1 MLLIFFILNICCLIL
16 NIVNYISKK
25 KGFSVTSLKLLIYVL
40 FVVLLALFTFEIF
53 SFLILEPE
61 SVLNSFNENIIQ
73 ISIFNLSIS
82 FFGISIIFFFAG
94 YIRIKNRIIKLNS
107 PPFFNARKGSI
118 KIGKVVKQ
126 SSKNYNF
133 LLSLKDLEKHM
144 FVCGSTGTGKSNFLQ
159 NFLINFT
166 KLYDIPFFLVEFKG
180 EYHFLQ
186 QKIRNTLILW
196 PGENFS
202 INIFNP
208 ENSNPLIHAERIF
221 DILKSG
227 KFLDENAN
235 FSPQMEKVLVEILI
249 RVCENQN
256 LQNWDGFFKLCE
268 DYLQKNEASVPM
280 LKQTLISIRNRIR
293 RFSNGPLRKIFESAN
308 QISINQIFSMN
319 VLLDLSSIIRLGGEK
334 EDALFFLNMILKYLW
349 DLNLTVGA
357 DKYNGIKH
365 LTIIEDAQYFAPQD
379 LSKKLKITSYL
390 EDIALLQRGTGECLI
405 SLATRPNISNEIL
418 ANCGVFISFQ
428 SHLQKDLMQELL
440 NLEETE
446 KNFISA
452 LDEGICIVR
461 INSVKE
467 PFLLWVPLIKRN
479 KITVSEIQ
487 KNNKLILKNFQNFR
501 MKEKK
506 SRKINFL
513 KSLESKKFGDLQN
526 YNFNSYSNK
535 QLSEY
540 ATLQQYIKNLYEIQK
555 KNK

>member
-40 FVVLLALFTFEIF
+40 FVVLLALFPFEIF

-107 PPFFNARKGSI
+107 PSFFNARKGSI

-227 KFLDENAN
+227 KFLDENAD

-268 DYLQKNEASVPM
+268 DYLQKNEASIPM

-357 DKYNGIKH
+357 DKYNRIKH

-540 ATLQQYIKNLYEIQK
+540 ATLQQYIKNLYEMQK

>member
-82 FFGISIIFFFAG
+82 FFGISIILFFAG

-107 PPFFNARKGSI
+107 PSFFNARKGSI

-268 DYLQKNEASVPM
+268 DYLQKNEASIPM

-440 NLEETE
+440 NLEDTE

-526 YNFNSYSNK
+526 YNFNSFSNK

-540 ATLQQYIKNLYEIQK
+540 ATLQQYIKNLYEMQK

>member
-82 FFGISIIFFFAG
+82 FFGISIILFFAG

-107 PPFFNARKGSI
+107 PSFFNARKGSI

-268 DYLQKNEASVPM
+268 DYLQKNEASIPM

-319 VLLDLSSIIRLGGEK
+319 ILLDLSSIIRLGGEK

-357 DKYNGIKH
+357 DKYNRIKH

-467 PFLLWVPLIKRN
+467 PFLLWVLLIKRN

-526 YNFNSYSNK
+526 YNFNSFSNK

-540 ATLQQYIKNLYEIQK
+540 ATLQQYIKNLYEMQK

>member
-82 FFGISIIFFFAG
+82 FFGISIILFFAG

-107 PPFFNARKGSI
+107 PSFFNARKGSI

-268 DYLQKNEASVPM
+268 DYLQKNEASIPM

-357 DKYNGIKH
+357 DKYNRIKH

-526 YNFNSYSNK
+526 YNFNSFSNK

-540 ATLQQYIKNLYEIQK
+540 ATLQQYIKNLYEMQK